1 MVAIRRLADV
11 LPGQLEAGRVTLIP
25 VVNKPAFRRGERTA
39 EDHLDLARTC
49 PGRAD
54 GTVTERIAAALSPR
68 IKEVDFYIDLHTGGT
83 HLTVLPLV
91 GYVLH
96 PKGEVLA
103 AQRRM
108 AQAFGLP
115 VIWGTDSNLN
125 GRTLSV
131 ARDADVPAIYAEYLG
146 GARCSPE
153 GVQAYFEGCLRVLS
167 DLEMLSARVPSPPT
181 TPLWV
186 EDDRPDSGHMQVQYP
201 SEREGFFEPNVDVG
215 EPVVEGELLG
225 SVVDEWNENVSD
237 VYARQ
242 SGIVLVL
249 RTFPR
254 VNVGDPLA
262 VILDTSQT
270 RTEEGLDA

>member
-1 MVAIRRLADV
+1 MVAIRRLFDV
-11 LPGQLEAGRVTLIP
+11 LPRQLEAGRVTLIP
-25 VVNKPAFRRGERTA
+25 VVNEPAFRRGDRTA

-49 PGRAD
+49 PGRRD
-54 GTVTERIAAALSPR
+54 GSVTERIAAALSAR
-68 IKEVDFYIDLHTGGT
+68 IQEVDFYIDLHTGGT
-83 HLTVLPLV
+83 HLLVLPLV

-96 PKGEVLA
+96 PNADVLA

-108 AQAFGLP
+108 ARAFGLP
-115 VIWGTDSNLN
+115 IIWGTDPHLN

-131 ARDADVPAIYAEYLG
+131 ARDAEIPAIYAEYLG

-153 GVQAYFEGCLRVLS
+153 GTQAYFEGCLRVLS
-167 DLEMLSARVPSPPT
+167 DLEMLSDCLSRPPT

-186 EDDRPDSGHMQVQYP
+186 EDVRPGSGHMQVQYP

-215 EPVVEGELLG
+215 ERVMEGELLG
-225 SVVDEWNENVSD
+225 WVVDECNEEAWEVF
-237 VYARQ
+237 AQ
-242 SGIVLVL
+242 QAGIVLVL

-270 RTEEGLDA
+270 RTEEGPNA